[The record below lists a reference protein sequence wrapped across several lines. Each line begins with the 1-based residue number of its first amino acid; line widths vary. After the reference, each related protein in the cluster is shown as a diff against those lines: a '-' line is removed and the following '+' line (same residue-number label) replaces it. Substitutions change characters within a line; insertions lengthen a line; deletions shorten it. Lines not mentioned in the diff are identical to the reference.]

1 MDKMDD
7 IYDILQ
13 EIAERLDNRRDT
25 SPDIC
30 WDVF

>member
-13 EIAERLDNRRDT
+13 EIAERLDNKN
-25 SPDIC
+25 SDIC
-30 WDVF
+30 CYIF